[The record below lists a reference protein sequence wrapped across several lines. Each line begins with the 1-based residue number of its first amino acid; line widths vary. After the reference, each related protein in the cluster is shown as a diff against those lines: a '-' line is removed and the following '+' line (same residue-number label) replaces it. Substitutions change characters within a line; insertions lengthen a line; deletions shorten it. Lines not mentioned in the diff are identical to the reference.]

1 MGGRLA
7 LLFFQMLATLHG
19 PSKMQYSA
27 YMNEQ
32 DLTAGVTPRFITYC
46 DRSLDASRE
55 SELSTVSPVDD
66 SNCQSILRASQQGSA
81 DDMLCPNMKNIG
93 PPTLRE
99 PTPAV
104 RKRGSRAKRATSD
117 PLKSLADRVRQARA
131 LRGMTRKQLARDSG
145 LSERYLA
152 QIEGGRGNIS
162 VLMLRRL
169 AKALGM
175 SVDALLLEGPE
186 PPVELTHTVEFLRR
200 LSLDDIKLARHM
212 LLHQFGGVDPAARHR
227 RIALIGLRGAGKST
241 LGAALA
247 ERLEMPFLELHH
259 LIEQESGLHMSLIF
273 EFHGQSGYRKLERK
287 CLEDAIQ
294 RYPCFVMATGGSL
307 VSEAGTFERLLS
319 SCFTVW
325 LKASPEEHMQRVISQ
340 GDMRPMSDNRDAM
353 SDLKRILSER
363 EALYAKA
370 DLQINTSGRTVEE
383 SLELLVQALRDTP
396 VRESLMPVV
405 VSR

>member
-1 MGGRLA
+1 
-7 LLFFQMLATLHG
+7 MLHRDMRNVRPPISRDSDTL
-19 PSKMQYSA
+19 
-27 YMNEQ
+27 
-32 DLTAGVTPRFITYC
+32 
-46 DRSLDASRE
+46 
-55 SELSTVSPVDD
+55 
-66 SNCQSILRASQQGSA
+66 
-81 DDMLCPNMKNIG
+81 
-93 PPTLRE
+93 
-99 PTPAV
+99 
-104 RKRGSRAKRATSD
+104 RKRGIQDKTSAPD
-117 PLKSLADRVRQARA
+117 PLKALADRVRQARA
-131 LRGMTRKQLARDSG
+131 RRGMTRKQLARDSG

-186 PPVELTHTVEFLRR
+186 PPVELTHTLEFLRR
-200 LSLDDIKLARHM
+200 LSLDDLKFARHM

-241 LGAALA
+241 LGALLA
-247 ERLEMPFLELHH
+247 GRLEMPFLELHH

-273 EFHGQSGYRKLERK
+273 EFHGQSGYRKLERQ

-325 LKASPEEHMQRVISQ
+325 LKASPEEHMQRVIAQ
-340 GDMRPMSDNRDAM
+340 GDMRPISDNRDAM

-370 DLQINTSGRTVEE
+370 DLQIDTSGHTVAE
-383 SLELLVQALRDTP
+383 SLETLIQALRNTP
-396 VRESLMPVV
+396 VRESLMPTV